1 MDFLENELYHHGILG
16 QKWGV
21 RRYQNSDGSLTPA
34 GKKRYLN
41 PDGTMNA
48 RGKRTWFKTNQTSI
62 INKEIELENEFDKTE
77 KGKKLKQDFQK
88 AQSKYYGRPNES
100 NYDETDE
107 PDEIRSYKDYKR
119 VAMKYMGNRSA
130 YAGKKLLDEYSP
142 EEMSVYLAYGADVPI
157 KNVDQIVHDFYE
169 RGRLHLD

>member
-21 RRYQNSDGSLTPA
+21 RRYQNADGSLTPA

-48 RGKRTWFKTNQTSI
+48 EGKWKWFKTNQTDI
-62 INKEIELENEFDKTE
+62 ILKEMDLDDEFDKTE
-77 KGKKLKQDFQK
+77 KGKKLKQEFKK
-88 AQSKYYGRPNES
+88 AQSKYYDRQYES
-100 NYDETDE
+100 NDDEL
-107 PDEIRSYKDYKR
+107 RSYEDYER
-119 VAMKYMGNRSA
+119 VAMAYLGNRSV

-157 KNVDQIVHDFYE
+157 KSVNQILSDFYE